1 MSLTINK
8 IGMPILILAAVGLV
22 AACNEPRDVMKDT
35 QLVALQGAT
44 RAEVG
49 LHMNAGELRVRGA
62 DQEALLEASFEY
74 SRERDRP
81 VVEYRRFGDKG
92 TLQVRRSRRNSLPFG
107 RIRNRWDINLS
118 KAVPLDLDIDLG
130 AGQSDLDLRGLKLQR
145 VEIDMGVGEMTLDL
159 QGPHQESFNVK
170 IDGGVGSGKIILP
183 SEVAVRVKV
192 DGGIGSVEAHGLT
205 KQGGSYVNKAYGK
218 SAVVIDVEV
227 DAGIGSL
234 DLRVESPVRVKI

>member
-1 MSLTINK
+1 MNSSRLK
-8 IGMPILILAAVGLV
+8 IVLIIIALAAFV
-22 AACNEPRDVMKDT
+22 AACDEPRDVMKDT
-35 QLVALQGAT
+35 QTVALEGAT

-62 DQEALLEASFEY
+62 AQEALLEASFEY

-92 TLQVRRSRRNSLPFG
+92 TLQVRRSRRNSIPFG
-107 RIRNRWDINLS
+107 RIRNRWDIQLS
-118 KAVPLDLDIDLG
+118 SAVPLDLDIDLG
-130 AGQSDLDLRGLKLQR
+130 AGQSDIDLRGLKLQR
-145 VEIDMGVGEMTLDL
+145 VEIDMGVGEMNLDL

-170 IDGGVGSGKIILP
+170 IDGGVGSGKIYLP
-183 SEVAVRVKV
+183 SEVGVRVKV

-205 KQGGSYVNKAYGK
+205 KQGGSYVNEAFGK
-218 SAVVIDVEV
+218 SAVLVEVEV

-234 DLRVESPVRVKI
+234 DLRVESPARVKI